1 MLSFPLIESLTI
13 QTTVDFEKNRIN
25 RDDKGREQR
34 IIPHQAPLRKF
45 NLIKK
50 ILTASDVND
59 LYDLFES
66 MKGAGDSFLYQDKS
80 DYRATRLANTFSAG
94 VYTQGVII
102 KSGSTYLL
110 CKKYACGDNIHYR
123 PIYHAD
129 TLTIYSGDTVVTGW
143 TFFDGGTIT
152 GLSGDGYTAN
162 FTFKTP
168 VRFEVDKLEN
178 VISTSKNSSN
188 HLLYSLNNVI
198 LSETRQGIPI
208 ILTDTF
214 LDDCGHTFQID
225 FLFNATISKN
235 YTTEIIPLS
244 SGYEKRTSLQD
255 DGITEIDFGDRT
267 QLTQD
272 QLEYLLCVWLNTKG
286 CGAFFNF
293 EDETNTSVGARFDN
307 IPLSYTQR
315 SPLPYP
321 KYEVKGLRARLFY
334 EGILEDTGYNGWTGS
349 VLTLCDCIKIK
360 IETPPAI
367 TVLTYT
373 PGQSTSGYTLLLK
386 AAHYGTYAQSDT
398 VVGTWTDL
406 TIVGNG
412 PIIVSGFWTYV
423 GGFSMLTYGGP
434 IVNGINLGWHGG
446 GIDEGEVYVYPRSNP
461 GAPGF
466 STIGS
471 ISYQIVLSSNGK
483 RDIIQLP
490 YTNLISIESVKN
502 ISQTITYI
510 ESVDYEIVSLVS
522 GQIRPLVGGAIEDN
536 QQLII
541 SYSIA

>member
-13 QTTVDFEKNRIN
+13 QTTVDFPKNRIN

-34 IIPHQAPLRKF
+34 IIPHQAPLRKY
-45 NLIKK
+45 NLTKK
-50 ILTASDVND
+50 ILTTSDVNT
-59 LYDLFES
+59 LYSLFES

-80 DYRATRLANTFSAG
+80 DYRATHTANIFSAG

-110 CKKYACGDNIHYR
+110 CKKYACGNNIHYR

-152 GLSGDGYTAN
+152 GLPGDGYTAN

-178 VISTSKNSSN
+178 VISTSKNSSD

-198 LSETRQGIPI
+198 LSETRQSIPI

-225 FLFNATISKN
+225 FLFNSTRSKN
-235 YTTEIIPLS
+235 YTTEIIPLA

-267 QLTQD
+267 QLTQNH
-272 QLEYLLCVWLNTKG
+272 LEYLLCVWLNTKG

-334 EGILEDTGYNGWTGS
+334 EGILEDTGYNGWVGS
-349 VLTLCDCIKIK
+349 VLTLCDCIKIEK
-360 IETPPAI
+360 EL
-367 TVLTYT
+367 TVLFNYDPALVSSVQYKIWVRSRVSNNYYHGQTPTFGAWQYGWMTLTRLPGSLYT
-373 PGQSTSGYTLLLK
+373 LTAPFNKDFNISLSRQEGQYGGGMIATFNDERVAETSGYYSVNPAFGSYQDLQYEILSYEPVTGRVSFDVNSPTGSVVSSVK
-386 AAHYGTYAQSDT
+386 EDSFTYQET
-398 VVGTWTDL
+398 VDYDIYYQPNNIVIAPISMATGGRIKDGSLL
-406 TIVGNG
+406 TI
-412 PIIVSGFWTYV
+412 Y
-423 GGFSMLTYGGP
+423 LT
-434 IVNGINLGWHGG
+434 
-446 GIDEGEVYVYPRSNP
+446 
-461 GAPGF
+461 
-466 STIGS
+466 
-471 ISYQIVLSSNGK
+471 
-483 RDIIQLP
+483 
-490 YTNLISIESVKN
+490 
-502 ISQTITYI
+502 
-510 ESVDYEIVSLVS
+510 
-522 GQIRPLVGGAIEDN
+522 
-536 QQLII
+536 
-541 SYSIA
+541 